1 MELILLGLL
10 PFLVLILAASLLV
23 VSQIAGFY
31 QFMRFSSRERRNNGI
46 IAQFI
51 RRMGLAQTQLAGR
64 SRQLEELSRRLRLNN
79 VELERLNTLKNKFL
93 SMAVH
98 DVRTPLGSV
107 KGFSGLLGQSR
118 QLGLT
123 ERKHLNNIV
132 NASDQISH
140 LMGDLTDIALIEAG
154 KFRVEMAPFGL
165 SGFIAEMMPSIGLLA
180 GQKGVA
186 FSVGELPPDVTLT
199 ADRFRLG
206 RVLTNLLGNAV
217 KFTPAGGRVEL
228 RVRWAGGGVVFS
240 VKDTGPGIHPAERQR
255 IFEKFYQS
263 RYSKDKR
270 TQSSGWGLGL
280 SIAEEIARAHGGEI
294 GVESPGLGRG
304 ATFWVRIPLR
314 PARTV
319 RLVGGA
325 ASLAVAL
332 LLLAPSASAQTLP
345 LDEKGK
351 FEAGLEHK
359 VESVLQRILGPN
371 RSKVVVDATVD
382 FTRIEKF
389 EMLEAPHA
397 GPVKNKAY
405 LWAGETEE
413 SAENPAPTEFL
424 PGVAASQTDT
434 PAPDKPKSYERKNSF
449 PTEFLKRLSVTVI
462 LDSGIDDKQSEAIK
476 DITTQILDITPLRGD
491 SLTVVHAAFTPLWK
505 TVWQE
510 PETAW
515 LIVKYL
521 LISLLSVM
529 TLAVV
534 ALCLLRLAGA
544 MREMALAQTQQMSMD
559 VSGGG
564 DGEGQAGLL
573 GVDETENEKEQKEE
587 QLQLTGPEDI
597 RFQVKP
603 EQMDALTEMLS
614 SEDPANV
621 ALIAA
626 HLEGD
631 VRAQLLEGLPCALSD
646 QVLASLGRVRYVEPE
661 MILSLKEELERR
673 LSGAVGGLNH
683 LVPMIYAVPIS
694 KRARMIET
702 LAEVDPELGRQLR
715 RRVFLFEN
723 LAYLAPEEWSLVNA
737 KINAMEWAEALA
749 EGPQNVADSLKAA
762 MHEGAWRVLSQM
774 IESKPGTA
782 ATRRSAQDKV
792 AKTVMKMIAEH
803 RIQDIAGRVPEQ
815 LKSTGAQS

>member
-10 PFLVLILAASLLV
+10 PFLFLILAASILV

-31 QFMRFSSRERRNNGI
+31 QFMRFSSRERRNNSI

-51 RRMGLAQTQLAGR
+51 RRMGMAQTQLAGR
-64 SRQLEELSRRLRLNN
+64 SRQLEDLSRRLQVNN
-79 VELERLNTLKNKFL
+79 AELERLNTLKTKFL

-107 KGFSGLLGQSR
+107 KGFIGLLGKSR
-118 QLGLT
+118 QLGGT
-123 ERKHLNNIV
+123 ERKYLSNIV
-132 NASDQISH
+132 KASDQISH
-140 LMGDLTDIALIEAG
+140 MMDDLTDIALIEAG
-154 KFRVEMAPFGL
+154 KFRVEMAPFAL
-165 SGFIAEMMPSIGLLA
+165 SGFVAELLPSIGLLA

-186 FSVGELPPDVTLT
+186 FSVGELPPDVLLT

-217 KFTPAGGRVEL
+217 KFTPSGGRVEL
-228 RVRWAGGGVVFS
+228 RVRWAGGAVVFS
-240 VKDTGPGIHPAERQR
+240 VKDTGPGIHPAERRR

-263 RYSKDKR
+263 RFSKDKKA
-270 TQSSGWGLGL
+270 QSQGWGLGL

-314 PARTV
+314 PARSA
-319 RLVGGA
+319 RLLSGA
-325 ASLAVAL
+325 AGLAVAL
-332 LLLAPSASAQTLP
+332 LLLGPSASAQTLP

-351 FEAGLEHK
+351 FEAGLERK
-359 VESVLQRILGPN
+359 VENVLQRILGPN

-382 FTRIEKF
+382 FTRTEKF
-389 EMLEAPHA
+389 EMLDGSKPGAKA
-397 GPVKNKAY
+397 KAY
-405 LWAGETEE
+405 AWGEPEE
-413 SAENPAPTEFL
+413 PAAEAPAPTELL
-424 PGVAASQTDT
+424 PGVALPQSESAG
-434 PAPDKPKSYERKNSF
+434 KPRSYERKNTF
-449 PTEFLKRLSVTVI
+449 PTDFLKRLSVTVI
-462 LDSGIDDKQSEAIK
+462 LDSSIDPKESDSIR
-476 DITTQILDITPLRGD
+476 DITTQILDITPIRGD

-521 LISLLSVM
+521 LIALLSVL

-559 VSGGG
+559 MTGGAG
-564 DGEGQAGLL
+564 DGKDGLL
-573 GVDETENEKEQKEE
+573 GVDDAVGGEDKPKEE
-587 QLQLTGPEDI
+587 QLQLTGPEEI

-603 EQMDALTEMLS
+603 DQLDALTEMLS
-614 SEDPANV
+614 AEEPANV

-631 VRAQLLEGLPCALSD
+631 MRAKLLDGLPPVLAD

-661 MILSLKEELERR
+661 MIMSLKEELERR

-683 LVPMIYAVPIS
+683 LVPMIDAVPLS
-694 KRARMIET
+694 QRARMIES
-702 LAEVDPELGRQLR
+702 LAGVDPELGRQLR

-737 KINAMEWAEALA
+737 KINAMDWAEALA

-774 IESKPGTA
+774 IEGKPGTA
-782 ATRRSAQDKV
+782 ESRRGAQDKV
-792 AKTVMKMIAEH
+792 AKTVMALIAEH
-803 RIQDIAGRVPEQ
+803 RIQDIVGREPAQ
-815 LKSTGAQS
+815 LKSAGAQS

>member
-10 PFLVLILAASLLV
+10 PFLFLILAASLLV

-51 RRMGLAQTQLAGR
+51 RRMGLAQFQLAGR
-64 SRQLEELSRRLRLNN
+64 SRQLEELSRRLQVNN
-79 VELERLNTLKNKFL
+79 AELERLNTLKTKFL

-107 KGFSGLLGQSR
+107 RGFSGLLGQSR
-118 QLGLT
+118 QLGST
-123 ERKHLNNIV
+123 ERKYLNNIV
-132 NASDQISH
+132 KASDQIGH
-140 LMGDLTDIALIEAG
+140 LMDDLTDIALIEAG
-154 KFRVEMAPFGL
+154 KFRVEMAPFSL
-165 SGFIAEMMPSIGLLA
+165 SAFIAELVPSIGLLA

-186 FSVGELPPDVTLT
+186 FSVAELPPDVVVT

-228 RVRWAGGGVVFS
+228 RVRWAGSGVVFS
-240 VKDTGPGIHPAERQR
+240 VKDTGPGIHPAERRR

-270 TQSSGWGLGL
+270 TQSMGWGLGL
-280 SIAEEIARAHGGEI
+280 SIAEEIARAHGGDI

-314 PARTV
+314 PARGAK
-319 RLVGGA
+319 LLSGA
-325 ASLAVAL
+325 AGLAVAL
-332 LLLAPSASAQTLP
+332 LLLLAPAATAQTLP

-351 FEAGLEHK
+351 FEAGLERK
-359 VESVLQRILGPN
+359 VETVLQRILGPN

-382 FTRIEKF
+382 FTRTEKF
-389 EMLEAPHA
+389 EMLDGAKPGER
-397 GPVKNKAY
+397 KNKAY
-405 LWAGETEE
+405 AWGEGEE
-413 SAENPAPTEFL
+413 PAAQTAAPTELL
-424 PGVAASQTDT
+424 PGVALPASES
-434 PAPDKPKSYERKNSF
+434 AAVKPRSYERKNTF
-449 PTEFLKRLSVTVI
+449 PTDFLKRLTVTVI
-462 LDSGIDDKQSEAIK
+462 LDSSIDAAQSEAVR
-476 DITTQILDITPLRGD
+476 DITTQILDITPVRGD
-491 SLTVVHAAFTPLWK
+491 NLTVVHAAFTPLWK

-521 LISLLSVM
+521 LVSLLSVM

-534 ALCLLRLAGA
+534 AICLLRLAGA

-559 VSGGG
+559 MTGGPAG
-564 DGEGQAGLL
+564 GKDGLL
-573 GVDETENEKEQKEE
+573 GVDEAPADEAPKEE
-587 QLQLTGPEDI
+587 PLQLTGPEEI

-614 SEDPANV
+614 AEDAANV

-631 VRAQLLEGLPCALSD
+631 VRAKLLESLPAALSD

-661 MILSLKEELERR
+661 MIQNLKEELERR

-683 LVPMIYAVPIS
+683 LVPMIDAVPLS
-694 KRARMIET
+694 KRAAMIET
-702 LAEVDPELGRQLR
+702 LAGVDPELGKQLR
-715 RRVFLFEN
+715 SRVFLFEN

-737 KINAMEWAEALA
+737 KINAMDWAEALA

-782 ATRRSAQDKV
+782 ASRRAAQDKV
-792 AKTVMKMIAEH
+792 AKTVMEMIAER
-803 RIQDIAGRVPEQ
+803 RIQNIVGREP
-815 LKSTGAQS
+815 GRIQSGTPS

>member
-10 PFLVLILAASLLV
+10 PFIFLILAASLLV

-31 QFMRFSSRERRNNGI
+31 QFMRFSSRERRNNSI
-46 IAQFI
+46 IAQFV
-51 RRMGLAQTQLAGR
+51 RRMGAAQTQLAGR
-64 SRQLEELSRRLRLNN
+64 SRQLEDLSRRLQVNN
-79 VELERLNTLKNKFL
+79 AELERLNTLKTKFL

-107 KGFSGLLGQSR
+107 KGFIGLLGKSR
-118 QLGLT
+118 QLGGT
-123 ERKHLNNIV
+123 ERKYLSNIV
-132 NASDQISH
+132 KASDQISH
-140 LMGDLTDIALIEAG
+140 MMDDLTDIALIEAG
-154 KFRVEMAPFGL
+154 KFRVEMAPFAL
-165 SGFIAEMMPSIGLLA
+165 SGFVAELLPSIGLLA

-186 FSVGELPPDVTLT
+186 FSVGEAPPDVVLT

-228 RVRWAGGGVVFS
+228 RVRWAGNAVVFS
-240 VKDTGPGIHPAERQR
+240 IKDTGPGIHPAERRR

-263 RYSKDKR
+263 RFSKDAR
-270 TQSSGWGLGL
+270 AQSQGWGLGL

-294 GVESPGLGRG
+294 GVDSPGLGRG

-314 PARTV
+314 PARSA
-319 RLVGGA
+319 RMLSGA
-325 ASLAVAL
+325 AGLAAAL
-332 LLLAPSASAQTLP
+332 LLLAPGASAQTLP

-351 FEAGLEHK
+351 YEAGLERK

-371 RSKVVVDATVD
+371 RSKVVVEATVD
-382 FTRIEKF
+382 FTRTEKF
-389 EMLEAPHA
+389 EMLDGAKPGAKKKTYAWGEPEEPAEAAASP
-397 GPVKNKAY
+397 
-405 LWAGETEE
+405 E
-413 SAENPAPTEFL
+413 PTELL
-424 PGVAASQTDT
+424 PGVALAESDA
-434 PAPDKPKSYERKNSF
+434 PAKPRSYERKNTF
-449 PTEFLKRLSVTVI
+449 PTDFLKRLSVTVI
-462 LDSGIDDKQSEAIK
+462 LDSSIDSKQSDAIR
-476 DITTQILDITPLRGD
+476 DITTQILDITPVRGD
-491 SLTVVHAAFTPLWK
+491 SLTVVHAAFTPLWR

-521 LISLLSVM
+521 LIALLSVM

-534 ALCLLRLAGA
+534 ALCLLRLASA
-544 MREMALAQTQQMSMD
+544 MREMALAQNQQVSMD
-559 VSGGG
+559 MSGGAG
-564 DGEGQAGLL
+564 DGKDGLL
-573 GVDETENEKEQKEE
+573 GVDEPAGDVKPKED
-587 QLQLTGPEDI
+587 QLQLTGPDEI
-597 RFQVKP
+597 RFMVKP
-603 EQMDALTEMLS
+603 DQIDALTEMLS
-614 SEDPANV
+614 QEDAANV

-631 VRAQLLEGLPCALSD
+631 VRAKLLEGLPSALSD

-661 MILSLKEELERR
+661 MIMSLKEELERR

-683 LVPMIYAVPIS
+683 LVPMIDAVPLS
-694 KRARMIET
+694 QRAKMIES
-702 LAEVDPELGRQLR
+702 LAGVDPELGRQLR

-737 KINAMEWAEALA
+737 KINAMDWAEALA

-782 ATRRSAQDKV
+782 ATRRGAQDKV
-792 AKTVMKMIAEH
+792 AKTVMELIAEH
-803 RIQDIAGRVPEQ
+803 RIQDIVGREPGQ
-815 LKSTGAQS
+815 LKSAGAES